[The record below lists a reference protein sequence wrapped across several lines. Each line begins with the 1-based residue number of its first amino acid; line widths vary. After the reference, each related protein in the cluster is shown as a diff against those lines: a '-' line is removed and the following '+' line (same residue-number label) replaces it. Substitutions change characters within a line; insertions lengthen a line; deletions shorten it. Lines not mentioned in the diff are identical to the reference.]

1 MDSEL
6 RAMFQ
11 SLTIP
16 VIAAPMTRVSGP
28 ELVIAAC
35 RAGVIGSFPAHNA
48 RSSEELELWL
58 TQIEAQRQTAQA
70 DGLQPGP
77 QAVNIVMRRKD
88 RLAGDVALVIKHR
101 VPLVIAS
108 VGSPAAI
115 IPPLHDAGVRVFA
128 DVANMRH
135 VEKCL
140 ETGVDGL
147 VLLTA
152 GAGGN
157 TGWVNPFA
165 FVRAVRAIYDGPI
178 VLAGGIGDGVAL
190 RAAIALGCDLA
201 FMGTMFIATKESRAD
216 PEYKR
221 ALVEASMDQVE
232 ARLGP
237 EGLTANILRDTSFS
251 AGHTVSGVR
260 DLLSVAD
267 LVARLK
273 REWDIGRQALS
284 LGDQDER
291 LALGTAGSRSSPTV

>member
-1 MDSEL
+1 MMDDDL
-6 RAMFQ
+6 RAMFR

-16 VIAAPMTRVSGP
+16 VIVAPMTRVSGP
-28 ELVIAAC
+28 ELVTAAC

-48 RSSEELELWL
+48 RSHEELDEWL
-58 TQIEAQRQTAQA
+58 GQIERERQSARA
-70 DGLQPGP
+70 EGRQPSP
-77 QAVNIVMRRKD
+77 LAVNIVMRRKD
-88 RLAGDVALVIKHR
+88 RLVGDVAVLVKHR

-115 IPPLHDAGVRVFA
+115 IPSLHDAGVRVFA

-140 ETGVDGL
+140 EANVDGL

-165 FVRAVRAIYDGPI
+165 FVRAVRAVYDGPI

-201 FMGTMFIATKESRAD
+201 FMGTMFIATQESRAA
-216 PEYKR
+216 PEYKQ
-221 ALVEASMDQVE
+221 ALVEASLDRVE
-232 ARLGP
+232 ARQGP

-260 DLLSVAD
+260 DLPPVAE

-273 REWDIGRQALS
+273 YEWETGRPAPWSPSAPAALIPP
-284 LGDQDER
+284 
-291 LALGTAGSRSSPTV
+291 AAGPR